1 MMEQSITEGSE
12 EEQQRLDRNNKLIRL
27 FLNYEFFFYQSR
39 NYEYF
44 NDPAIK
50 KFKEDLVGA
59 DGSYSG
65 RTGMIDEKIHSIME
79 FKQRKNLQ
87 VHDFQELIY
96 FISEATGKDV
106 LDLFLGKYPQYF
118 CSREEATL

>member
-1 MMEQSITEGSE
+1 M
-12 EEQQRLDRNNKLIRL
+12 
-27 FLNYEFFFYQSR
+27 FLNYEFFFYQAR

-50 KFKEDLVGA
+50 KFKEDLINA
-59 DGSYSG
+59 DGSYAG
-65 RTGMIDEKIHSIME
+65 KTALIDEKIGSIME

-87 VHDFQELIY
+87 FHDFQELIY

-106 LDLFLGKYPQYF
+106 LSLFLNKYPHYF
-118 CSREEATL
+118 SSRDEATL

>member
-12 EEQQRLDRNNKLIRL
+12 DEKKRLDRNNKLIRL
-27 FLNYEFFFYQSR
+27 FLNYEFFFYQAR

-50 KFKEDLVGA
+50 KFKEDLVSA
-59 DGSYSG
+59 DGAFAG
-65 RTGMIDEKIHSIME
+65 KAAMIDEKIGSIME

-87 VHDFQELIY
+87 FHDFQELIF
-96 FISEATGKDV
+96 FISESTGRDV
-106 LDLFLGKYPQYF
+106 LGLFLSKYPHYF
-118 CSREEATL
+118 SSR

>member
-1 MMEQSITEGSE
+1 V
-12 EEQQRLDRNNKLIRL
+12 
-27 FLNYEFFFYQSR
+27 R

-59 DGSYSG
+59 DGSFAG
-65 RTGMIDEKIHSIME
+65 RVGMIDEKIHSIME

-87 VHDFQELIY
+87 FHDFQELVY

-106 LDLFLGKYPQYF
+106 LDLFLAKYPHYF